1 MKNLRLT
8 IQKEL
13 SREYSEYKTDIDK
26 AIQKVL
32 SQGRYILG
40 KELERF
46 EERFADLVGTKY
58 AVGVGNGF
66 DAIYISLMMIEPD
79 LVYISH
85 MKHKSAENAI
95 LLSLHTYTEKIEVAK
110 IMIQTIAPNIPT
122 EADYG
127 KIVIEDACQSI
138 GMKRKVPDCVFT
150 SCYSFHPLK
159 LLHCYGDGGA
169 IAMNDK
175 SLYKK
180 IIRFR
185 NHGRIGKSNKYGIGV
200 NSRLDEV
207 QAAVL
212 NVMIDKLI
220 KKGLI

>member
-1 MKNLRLT
+1 MKKSRLT

-58 AVGVGNGF
+58 AVGVGNGY

-79 LVYISH
+79 IVYISH
-85 MKHKSAENAI
+85 MKHKSAKNAI
-95 LLSLHTYTEKIEVAK
+95 VLSYHAYTEKIELAK
-110 IMIQTIAPNIPT
+110 IMIQTIAPNVPT

-138 GMKRKVPDCVFT
+138 GMKRKVPDYVFT

-169 IAMNDK
+169 IAMNDENV
-175 SLYKK
+175 YKQIK
-180 IIRFR
+180 QFR
-185 NHGRIGKSNKYGIGV
+185 NHGRIGKTDKYNIGV
-200 NSRLDEV
+200 NSRLDEI
-207 QAAVL
+207 QAAIL
-212 NVMIDKLI
+212 NVMMDKLI